1 MKIMG
6 GLASLP
12 IIGRFFDVAQVAE
25 KAAPAVQ
32 LKLLKM
38 LLHIL

>member
-12 IIGRFFDVAQVAE
+12 IIGRFFDVA
-25 KAAPAVQ
+25 KAAPVIDAV
-32 LKLLKM
+32 KTESS
-38 LLHIL
+38 